1 MAKALNGIV
10 TSTKMANAVVVE
22 VTRKIPHPKYKKLL
36 KRSKKFTVALNGF
49 AVAVGDTVSISE
61 TRPIAKTIQHMISGK
76 QEKTESRDKKTALK
90 GKAKEEK
97 KV

>member
-1 MAKALNGIV
+1 
-10 TSTKMANAVVVE
+10 
-22 VTRKIPHPKYKKLL
+22 
-36 KRSKKFTVALNGF
+36 
-49 AVAVGDTVSISE
+49 VSISE